1 VQNSGKLFKIGQVT
15 GSGNLG
21 GTCTFSSAS
30 NPNINT
36 WEVGNADDF
45 TYSGVVESNA
55 KFTKVGTGKMTV
67 NGDWTT
73 TGAVAVN
80 AGELHLNAGKRL
92 GTGALTVAANSTL
105 SGVSGATT
113 TAAAKTPMTNSS
125 ITVNGTIQCG
135 SMATATTGYWNMG
148 GKNLKLNSTA
158 TWRVG
163 LTRCATATNPGC
175 ATIIAPGALTL
186 ADGATLSVFLNE
198 SIVLTTDE
206 QQADSFRI
214 FSDATSVNIGNVQFD
229 LPELPAGN
237 YWDTSRLNEGYLFV
251 RYNQAL
257 AVTSVAS
264 DEMVEVEVVNTAG
277 ATVAN
282 YTCRM
287 GAVAQTLKQ
296 TAIPGGVY
304 LLNIK
309 SESGQ
314 QITLKQLK

>member
-1 VQNSGKLFKIGQVT
+1 
-15 GSGNLG
+15 
-21 GTCTFSSAS
+21 
-30 NPNINT
+30 
-36 WEVGNADDF
+36 
-45 TYSGVVESNA
+45 
-55 KFTKVGTGKMTV
+55 
-67 NGDWTT
+67 
-73 TGAVAVN
+73 
-80 AGELHLNAGKRL
+80 
-92 GTGALTVAANSTL
+92 
-105 SGVSGATT
+105 
-113 TAAAKTPMTNSS
+113 
-125 ITVNGTIQCG
+125 
-135 SMATATTGYWNMG
+135 MATATTGYWNMG

-214 FSDATSVNIGNVQFD
+214 FSDAASVNIGNVQFD